1 MASDKWALS
10 LVTPLLTASSAL
22 DITLT
27 ENARKYVKN
36 AKAKRTVRA
45 YRSDLAHF
53 AAFCQ
58 GRNVPA
64 LPATPATVAAY
75 LTSLADA
82 GFKPATMSRRLAAIS
97 KAHAA
102 ANLDSPTGMQH
113 AVVKEVWAGIRRT
126 VGVAQTAKAAATA
139 DYLKKMLQQVPD
151 SFAGLRDRALLLMGF
166 AAALRRS
173 ELVALQVDDVQFVPE
188 GMVLTIRRRTD
199 QEGAGQ
205 KVAVTL
211 GQHVET
217 CPVRSLRAWLL
228 AADLHTG
235 PLFRAVDRWG
245 HLPGK
250 ALTDQVVALLV
261 KKYAERAGLDPVV
274 FSGHSLRAGLVTS
287 AAVAGASERKIMD
300 QTRHRSVAMVRRY
313 VRDGNLFREN
323 VSGAVGL

>member
-1 MASDKWALS
+1 MNHTLAVSGS
-10 LVTPLLTASSAL
+10 GL
-22 DITLT
+22 DVTLT

-58 GRNVPA
+58 ERHVPA
-64 LPATPATVAAY
+64 LPATPAAY
-75 LTSLADA
+75 LAFLADT

-97 KAHAA
+97 KAHSA

-139 DYLKKMLQQVPD
+139 DYLKRMLQAVPD
-151 SFAGLRDRALLLMGF
+151 SFTGLRDRALLLVGF
-166 AAALRRS
+166 AGALRRS
-173 ELVALQVDDVQFVPE
+173 ELVALQVEDVQFVPE
-188 GMVLTIRRRTD
+188 GMVLTIRRSKTD

-205 KVAVTL
+205 KVAVAL

-228 AADLHTG
+228 AADIHSG

-245 HLPGK
+245 HLQAK

-323 VSGAVGL
+323 VSGSVGL

>member
-1 MASDKWALS
+1 MELTRPT
-10 LVTPLLTASSAL
+10 LPL
-22 DITLT
+22 DVTLT
-27 ENARKYVKN
+27 ENIRQYVKN

-45 YRSDLAHF
+45 YRADLAHF
-53 AAFCQ
+53 AAFCEQ
-58 GRNVPA
+58 QHVPA

-75 LTSLADA
+75 LASLADA

-97 KAHAA
+97 KAHSA

-126 VGVAQTAKAAATA
+126 LGTAQTAKAAATA

-151 SFAGLRDRALLLMGF
+151 SFVGLRDRALLLVGF

-173 ELVALQVDDVQFVPE
+173 ELVALTVEDVQFVPE
-188 GMVLTIRRRTD
+188 GMVLTIRRSKTD

-205 KVAVTL
+205 KVAVML
-211 GQHVET
+211 GQQVET

-245 HLPGK
+245 HVRK

-261 KKYAERAGLDPVV
+261 KKYAERAGLDPAV

-300 QTRHRSVAMVRRY
+300 QTRHRSVTMVRRY